1 MTGFGDGTKSPG
13 SDRPHGFAVLGRRNI
28 CCARPWKAACGAS
41 VARLWLPARL
51 SLARA
56 DRMGTSVAS
65 RAGLLVWRPGLL
77 PWALDRRWVRPV
89 LDADTDWKRMEL
101 RPVVVS
107 RAAHH
112 RSRDRQAASLEHA
125 RVEARR

>member
-1 MTGFGDGTKSPG
+1 MTGFGDGTKSSR
-13 SDRPHGFAVLGRRNI
+13 SDRPRGFAVLGRCNV
-28 CCARPWKAACGAS
+28 CGARAWKAARGAS

-51 SLARA
+51 SFARA
-56 DRMGTSVAS
+56 DRMGTSATS

-77 PWALDRRWVRPV
+77 PWALDRRWVRPM

-101 RPVVVS
+101 RPIAVS

-112 RSRDRQAASLEHA
+112 
-125 RVEARR
+125 